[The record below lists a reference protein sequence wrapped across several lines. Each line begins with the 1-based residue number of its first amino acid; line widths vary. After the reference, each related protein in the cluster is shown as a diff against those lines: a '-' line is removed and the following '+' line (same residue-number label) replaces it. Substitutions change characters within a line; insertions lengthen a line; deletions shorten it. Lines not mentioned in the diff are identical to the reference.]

1 MKTKL
6 LGVFAACTPS
16 ISVQAAVAR
25 LLASVFGVLFL
36 FFFATAPHGHRLS
49 LDYLVEVL
57 HGYFG
62 FSRQKRR

>member
-1 MKTKL
+1 MR
-6 LGVFAACTPS
+6 TPLS
-16 ISVQAAVAR
+16 LVLVAR